1 VTGITRENNP
11 EFSTCI
17 VCFRQQSRATHYFRT
32 DAGMYRSGL
41 DFCRT
46 MHRTPEGLLA
56 RLGPQLTRL
65 EKRDWE
71 LWAIVSVTGILV
83 SLGLAALILPAAF
96 LKDDNIHFE
105 ITVSRPLAIG
115 LIVLLALLNTYLVAR
130 RLDIRRLREELIST
144 TLRQLLI
151 EQQSFTD
158 PLTEIYSRRSLDD
171 IAGRLISHAKR
182 LGNPL
187 TFLMVDVDH
196 FKQVNTKFGHL
207 TGDTVLA
214 EFASLLKA
222 SVRGS
227 DAVVR
232 YGGDEFL
239 IFAGGYHSHRIG
251 ESRRSDQ
258 PAPGRMEYGEPSGRF
273 AIECEYRDCRVAR
286 RRDPGRGARRCRS
299 EMYRHKTLLP
309 ALAPSTSAG
318 A

>member
-1 VTGITRENNP
+1 
-11 EFSTCI
+11 
-17 VCFRQQSRATHYFRT
+17 
-32 DAGMYRSGL
+32 
-41 DFCRT
+41 
-46 MHRTPEGLLA
+46 MHRTPEGLLS
-56 RLGPQLTRL
+56 RLAPQLKRL

-71 LWAIVSVTGILV
+71 LWAIVSATGILV
-83 SLGLAALILPAAF
+83 SLGLVALILPAAF

-115 LIVLLALLNTYLVAR
+115 LIVLLALLNTYLVTR

-144 TLRQLLI
+144 TLQQQLI

-158 PLTEIYSRRSLDD
+158 PLTEIYNRQSLDD
-171 IAGRLISHAKR
+171 IARRFISHAKR

-187 TFLMVDVDH
+187 TFLMVDLDH

-214 EFASLLKA
+214 EFAGLLKA
-222 SVRGS
+222 SIRGS

-239 IFAGGYHSHRIG
+239 ILLV
-251 ESRRSDQ
+251 DTT
-258 PAPGRMEYGEPSGRF
+258 
-273 AIECEYRDCRVAR
+273 AI
-286 RRDPGRGARRCRS
+286 RS
-299 EMYRHKTLLP
+299 EKVVDRINQHLAEWNTASHLDGFQLSASIGIAEWRDGETLDEVLDVADRKMYRHKAVLP
-309 ALAPSTSAG
+309 ALASPSSAG